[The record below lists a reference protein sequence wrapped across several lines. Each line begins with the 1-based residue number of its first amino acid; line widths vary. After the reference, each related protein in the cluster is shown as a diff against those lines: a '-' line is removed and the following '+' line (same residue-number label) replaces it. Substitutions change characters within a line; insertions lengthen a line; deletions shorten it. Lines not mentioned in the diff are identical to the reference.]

1 MKKKLLVLVA
11 MLLCIVTVL
20 SACGETV
27 KFKKIVA
34 DEYVDQNPTLTKAE
48 AVTLTGD
55 CLDQAEDL
63 LYFAGL
69 NDDGKAVTTVYNMAE
84 NKKVFEATATDT
96 KSYSVELRYGYYD
109 DVAWFVVTVTE
120 DGEEEDT
127 ITKEIYDQKGNKVTS
142 FDTEDASMSGVADLI
157 IVDTKAY
164 RIAED
169 GTIAEAFEV
178 SPLRELPDVSAMNNG
193 YYYDVEF
200 IVPEENSG
208 DMMPEYIS
216 IAIYDDELNAI
227 CYYELPEYAYEG
239 AFFALNNGNVLVQ
252 YKVYEPWTAE
262 EYTYLDDE
270 GSKITLVSKLITAK
284 NGKIKDLDLDFVV
297 LVADSRNNSGWFD
310 YDELNEKIEN
320 VALVS
325 YIEDGRVLGV
335 DCVNDV
341 SDEDELFM
349 NTSIISLSNKG
360 KDKGILDGTVVA
372 QAWLPELVA
381 ENRWV
386 IETFTG
392 EEYLVDEK
400 GKIVAE
406 IGNASIRG
414 GYLIADGKL
423 FNMDGEMV
431 YDYEAAD
438 LERYNNY
445 ATARG
450 IFFEDED
457 GVITLFANG
466 ESKTIVAKDADREV
480 IAVIDNYFIVEDN
493 TGDDTKYEIYND
505 VGTLLYAVEKASG
518 YANAYYASNNVI
530 VLTGLESDDKDVV
543 IRLSVA

>member
-34 DEYVDQNPTLTKAE
+34 EYVDENPTLTKAE
-48 AVTLTGD
+48 VVSLTGNVAGS
-55 CLDQAEDL
+55 QGDL
-63 LYFAGL
+63 LYFAGQ
-69 NDDGKAVTTVYNMAE
+69 NDSGAFVHTVYNVAE
-84 NKKVFEATATDT
+84 NKKVFEATATET
-96 KSYSVELRYGYYD
+96 KAYSVELRNGYYD
-109 DVAWFVVTVTE
+109 DVAWFAVTITE
-120 DGEEEDT
+120 DGAEEDT
-127 ITKEIYDQKGNKVTS
+127 VTKEIYDQNGIKVTS

-178 SPLRELPDVSAMNNG
+178 SPLRDLPNVSSMNNG
-193 YYYDVEF
+193 YYYDIEY
-200 IVPEENSG
+200 IEPAPGSG
-208 DMMPEYIS
+208 DMIPEYIS

-227 CYYELPEYAYEG
+227 CYYEFPEYAYEG
-239 AFFALNNGNVLVQ
+239 IFFALNNGNILVQ

-262 EYTYLDDE
+262 EYTYMDDE

-297 LVADSRNNSGWFD
+297 LMADCRNGDGWFD

-325 YIEDGRVLGV
+325 YIEDGRVMGI
-335 DCVNDV
+335 DYANDG
-341 SDEDELFM
+341 SEDDLLA

-360 KDKGILDGTVVA
+360 KDKGILDATVVA
-372 QAWLPELVA
+372 QAWLPEMVA

-386 IETFTG
+386 IETLTG
-392 EEYLVDEK
+392 EEYLVNQK

-406 IGNASIRG
+406 IGEASIRG

-423 FNMDGEMV
+423 FNMDGELV
-431 YDYEAAD
+431 YDYEEAD
-438 LERYNNY
+438 LEFDDS

-450 IFFEDED
+450 VFFEDED
-457 GVITLFANG
+457 GVITLYTNG
-466 ESKTIVAKDADREV
+466 ESKTIVAKDADRE
-480 IAVIDNYFIVEDN
+480 ILAVYNSFFVVEDS
-493 TGDDTKYEIYND
+493 TGDATKYEIYND
-505 VGTLLYAVEKASG
+505 VGTLLYTVEKASG
-518 YANAYYASNNVI
+518 YVANTFVASNEALVI
-530 VLTGLESDDKDVV
+530 TGIKSENKDVV